1 METCAIWRSASLMQV
16 NNLALN
22 REIKAVLGMHSWL
35 KNWSRRQPD
44 FFERVICFT
53 DAVPSTV
60 HSQVNKATHDH
71 RGTKT
76 MQSDKQ
82 IYSKELVTQSGDRHT
97 IPYQVLGS
105 FLSAIREISEIQAK
119 VSRYR
124 QF

>member
-1 METCAIWRSASLMQV
+1 MQV

-22 REIKAVLGMHSWL
+22 REIKAVLGSAL
-35 KNWSRRQPD
+35 LARELVTAPAS

-82 IYSKELVTQSGDRHT
+82 INSKELVTQSGDRHT